1 MVPPPTGRRVV
12 EVAVTPVVEAA
23 NLNLMPP
30 SPSQSTRL
38 SQCKRPHPSHLS
50 PRVVPVVVPAVVP
63 IGLAVVPV
71 VPPHGLLP
79 PPMTGLVVPVAP
91 RPGRVEV
98 DLTGLVEVAA
108 PVEAAAV
115 PSRPPSPN
123 LSHLSHPPRRSHPS
137 LPAAVA
143 AAAATT
149 AAAVAVLT
157 VAVMDGLVM
166 VTPIQAR
173 LMVPSELSV
182 FLVLVVPCLPRR

>member
-1 MVPPPTGRRVV
+1 MVPPTGRRVV
-12 EVAVTPVVEAA
+12 EVVAAPVEAA
-23 NLNLMPP
+23 NLNLIPP

-38 SQCKRPHPSHLS
+38 SQCKRPHQSHRLS

-63 IGLAVVPV
+63 IGLV

-79 PPMTGLVVPVAP
+79 PPMTGLVVPAAP

-98 DLTGLVEVAA
+98 DLTGLV

-115 PSRPPSPN
+115 PSRPPRPS
-123 LSHLSHPPRRSHPS
+123 LSHLSRPPRRSHPS
-137 LPAAVA
+137 LPVAA

-149 AAAVAVLT
+149 AAAVTALT
-157 VAVMDGLVM
+157 AAVMDGLVM
-166 VTPIQAR
+166 VTSQVVAC

-182 FLVLVVPCLPRR
+182 FSVLVVPYLPRR